1 MDRENR
7 FSCWRREIRVDA
19 KLRKVLAL
27 LLVFALVAVFAV
39 GCGADEEEPADNGDS
54 EAPMTDVKAA
64 MVTDVG
70 GLGDKSF
77 NDMSY
82 EGLLRAEQE
91 LGVEIQALESNEIAD
106 YEPNIDQL
114 ANAGF
119 SAIFTVGF
127 LMTDTTNLKA
137 PEYPDVVFGGI
148 DQFFEEPAENQVGLL
163 FKENEAAYLAGVVA
177 GLATLDSGLDDRI
190 NDQNVIGFIGGMDIP
205 PVEKFEV
212 GFIAGARSVNPDVQV
227 ISLYAGSFDDQAKG
241 KELALSAIDQGADVV
256 FAAAGLTG
264 LGSITACQERGAL
277 FIGVDADQYETVPGS
292 GDVMLTSA
300 IKRVDTAVFETIK
313 AVVEGTFVGA
323 ENREFGLAEDG
334 VGLAPYH
341 DFEDA
346 VSQEIKDAVEEARQG
361 VLDGSVTVPAMRTEL

>member
-1 MDRENR
+1 M
-7 FSCWRREIRVDA
+7 DA
-19 KLRKVLAL
+19 KFRKVLAL
-27 LLVFALVAVFAV
+27 LLVFVLVAVFAV
-39 GCGADEEEPADNGDS
+39 GCGGDEEEPAENGDG

-119 SAIFTVGF
+119 SVIFTVGF
-127 LMTDTTNLKA
+127 LMTDTTTAKA

-148 DQFFEEPAENQVGLL
+148 DQFFEAPVENQVGLL

-277 FIGVDADQYETVPGS
+277 FIGVDADQFETVPGS

-313 AVVEGTFVGA
+313 AAVEGTFVGA

-346 VSQEIKDAVEEARQG
+346 VSQEIKDAVEEARAA
-361 VLDGSVTVPAMRTEL
+361 VLDGSVTVPALRTEL

>member
-1 MDRENR
+1 MNAK
-7 FSCWRREIRVDA
+7 FRR
-19 KLRKVLAL
+19 VLAL
-27 LLVFALVAVFAV
+27 LLVAVLVAVFVV
-39 GCGADEEEPADNGDS
+39 GCGGGKEEPPAKNGES
-54 EAPMTDVKAA
+54 EAPTTDVKAA

-77 NDMSY
+77 NDMSW
-82 EGLLRAEQE
+82 EGLERAEQE
-91 LGVEIQALESNEIAD
+91 LGVEVRALESNEIAD

-119 SAIFTVGF
+119 DVIFTVGF
-127 LMTDTTNLKA
+127 LMTDTTTAKA
-137 PEYPDVVFGGI
+137 PEFADVMFGGI
-148 DQFFEEPAENQVGLL
+148 DQFFEEPAPNQEGLL

-177 GLATLDSGLDDRI
+177 GLATLDKDLDERI
-190 NDQNVIGFIGGMDIP
+190 NDKNVIGFVGGMDIP

-212 GFIAGARSVNPDVQV
+212 GFIAGARSVNPDVEV
-227 ISLYAGSFDDQAKG
+227 ISLWAGSFDDQAKG

-300 IKRVDTAVFETIK
+300 VKRVDNAVFETVK
-313 AVVEGTFVGA
+313 SVVEGTFVGGQ
-323 ENREFGLAEDG
+323 NREFGLAEQG
-334 VGLAPYH
+334 VDLAPFH

-346 VSQEIKDAVEEARQG
+346 VSQEIKDAVEDARQA
-361 VLDGSVTVPAMRTEL
+361 VLSGSVKVPALRADL